1 MVLLLQIL
9 RHTPTGV
16 WFLLAGLIALGVAQ
30 ARPRRISLRRLTVLP
45 LVLLASSLTGVVST
59 FGAHGLPMAAWA
71 AGVALA
77 LAVARRALVPLET
90 GWSPE
95 TATLQVAGSWLPLA
109 LILGVFFIRYASS
122 VGLALH
128 PQLAVDPLF
137 AGGCSLAFGLFSGTF
152 LGRAAALWDVAR
164 AAVRRPMAAPSLQ
177 S

>member
-1 MVLLLQIL
+1 MFLLLQIL

-16 WFLLAGLIALGVAQ
+16 WFLLAGLVALGVAQ
-30 ARPRRISLRRLTVLP
+30 ARPRRVGLRRLTVLP
-45 LVLLASSLTGVVST
+45 LVLLAGSLTGVVST
-59 FGAHGLPMAAWA
+59 FGPRSLPMAAWA

-77 LAVARRALVPLET
+77 LAVGRRALAPREA

-109 LILGVFFIRYASS
+109 LILGMFSMRYASS
-122 VGLALH
+122 VGLVLH
-128 PQLAVDPLF
+128 PQLAADPLF

-152 LGRAAALWDVAR
+152 LGRAAALWEVAR
-164 AAVRRPMAAPSLQ
+164 AAVRRPAVAPSLQ

>member
-1 MVLLLQIL
+1 MFMLLQIL
-9 RHTPTGV
+9 RHTPSGV
-16 WFLLAGLIALGVAQ
+16 WFLLAGLIAIGLSQ
-30 ARPRRISLRRLTVLP
+30 ARPRRIGLRRLTVLP
-45 LVLLASSLTGVVST
+45 LVLLAVSLAGVVST
-59 FGAHGLPMAAWA
+59 FGAHPLPMAAWA

-77 LAVARRALVPLET
+77 LTIGRRALAPREA

-122 VGLALH
+122 VGLVLH
-128 PQLAVDPLF
+128 PQLAADPRF
-137 AGGCSLAFGLFSGTF
+137 AGGCSLALGLVSGTF